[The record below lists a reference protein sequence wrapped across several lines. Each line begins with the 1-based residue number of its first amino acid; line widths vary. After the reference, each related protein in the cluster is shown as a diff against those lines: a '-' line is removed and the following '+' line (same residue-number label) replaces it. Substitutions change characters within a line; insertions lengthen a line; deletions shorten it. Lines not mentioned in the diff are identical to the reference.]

1 MGSQYM
7 YGCFGS
13 IGLDLHCSNS
23 PSQRSIAR
31 RLGLSEPI
39 SIAEGFFSA
48 LAMAADCCSLAWI
61 LTSPSVDG
69 SLVTR
74 HAPPLNKGC
83 LLMGSHRAASC

>member
-1 MGSQYM
+1 
-7 YGCFGS
+7 
-13 IGLDLHCSNS
+13 
-23 PSQRSIAR
+23 
-31 RLGLSEPI
+31 
-39 SIAEGFFSA
+39 
-48 LAMAADCCSLAWI
+48 LAWI